1 MFYIHY
7 DDEGSILSVA
17 NSKDETLKSIETDL
31 ETYNDF
37 SSLKKQVHEYKVV
50 EDILIKGKM
59 HLVSMVYND
68 SDEIVQHKGPIPLQ
82 KKSREGINFIQQKNN
97 WKITCKLK
105 SDLVSAI
112 AAGGDSYRQYYVV
125 DKGNRYLLLDTLN
138 VNLKELVLEKNVKI
152 KKEYKYKDV
161 LVLSNNSPIQHTH
174 IAEK

>member
-1 MFYIHY
+1 MFYVHY
-7 DDEGSILSVA
+7 DDDGSILSVA
-17 NSKDETLKSIETDL
+17 NSRDKNLKSIEIDQS
-31 ETYNDF
+31 TYDDF
-37 SSLKKQVHEYKVV
+37 SSLKKQVHEYKVI
-50 EDILIKGKM
+50 EDILVKGKM
-59 HLVSMVYND
+59 HLVSIIYNE
-68 SDEIVQHKGPIPLQ
+68 SDEIIQYKGPIPSF
-82 KKSREGINFIQQKNN
+82 KNPREGINFKQQKND

-125 DKGNRYLLLDTLN
+125 DKRNRYVLLDTLN

>member
-68 SDEIVQHKGPIPLQ
+68 SDEIVQHKGPIP
-82 KKSREGINFIQQKNN
+82 
-97 WKITCKLK
+97 
-105 SDLVSAI
+105 
-112 AAGGDSYRQYYVV
+112 
-125 DKGNRYLLLDTLN
+125 
-138 VNLKELVLEKNVKI
+138 
-152 KKEYKYKDV
+152 
-161 LVLSNNSPIQHTH
+161 
-174 IAEK
+174 